1 MFSCSLFFLQKKP
14 PFPFPC
20 ELLCLIPPAS
30 YSHHH
35 TILLFPALPSSLISQ
50 SQPLFLIT
58 YSNASSLNHLN
69 NAPFKNPTLVFPSFS
84 ADLNHPGSKRK
95 TAFWFLG
102 LALRLIGYPET
113 HSFCGRRRWGPV
125 PARPRPHRRRRLR
138 GVSGRVDLRDTEVSH
153 RIVWEPRLDLVA
165 LIVTTR

>member
-1 MFSCSLFFLQKKP
+1 MFSLSLFSQKKAS
-14 PFPFPC
+14 FPVSLRVALSHSP
-20 ELLCLIPPAS
+20 S

-35 TILLFPALPSSLISQ
+35 TILSAFTLFSLLSSLISQ
-50 SQPLFLIT
+50 SHPLIT
-58 YSNASSLNHLN
+58 YSNAASLNHLN

-125 PARPRPHRRRRLR
+125 PARPRHHRRRRRLR

-153 RIVWEPRLDLVA
+153 RLVWELRLDLVA

>member
-102 LALRLIGYPET
+102 LALHLIGYPET
-113 HSFCGRRRWGPV
+113 HSFCGVSRWRWGPV
-125 PARPRPHRRRRLR
+125 PARPRHHRPLR
-138 GVSGRVDLRDTEVSH
+138 GVAGRVDLRDTEVSH
-153 RIVWEPRLDLVA
+153 LIVWEPRLDLVT